1 MKKFYLLIALI
12 ILSCSKPNDKP
23 NLLFILVDDLG
34 WTDVSYNGSDF
45 YETYNIDRLSLTSM
59 LFFNAYAASSV
70 CSPTRAS
77 IMTGKHPARVNITDW
92 IPGLEEQIN
101 YNTTKNLLVGPK
113 DRDELPLDEI
123 TIAEVL
129 KMNGY
134 KTFYSGKWHLGS
146 EGYYPEDQG
155 FDINVGGFEKGSPMG
170 GYYSPYKNPKLTDG
184 PEGEY
189 LTDRLTDE
197 TIDFI
202 ESRDKS
208 KPFAAFLSFYNVHT
222 PIQENKEFYD
232 YYLEKL
238 NGFEDKEIITKKE
251 GDAKTVLNQRN
262 PKYASMVHATD
273 NNVGRI
279 INYLKKNELFDNT
292 LIVFTS
298 DNGGLSTVRGVAPT
312 SVYPLRAGKG
322 WLYEGGIKIP
332 QLMKLPMQAYR
343 EIIYE
348 PVVSYDLFPTI
359 LNALGA
365 KYNIKNIDGKDLNN
379 LFFKKE
385 FDRDY
390 IFWHFPHYHGS
401 LWKPGSA
408 IRNKEWKLV
417 QFYEENTKELYNL
430 YDDFS
435 ESNNLADTY
444 PEIVDNLSKK
454 MEEIKLDLNANKTTI
469 NQNYKK

>member
-1 MKKFYLLIALI
+1 MHKICLYFILLLF
-12 ILSCSKPNDKP
+12 SCSKPTNNP

-45 YETYNIDRLSLTSM
+45 YETYNIDRLSLSSM
-59 LFFNAYAASSV
+59 LFFNAYASSSV

-77 IMTGKHPARVNITDW
+77 IMTGKHPARLNITDW
-92 IPGLEEQIN
+92 IPGLEEQN
-101 YNTTKNLLVGPK
+101 YYDITKNILNGPN
-113 DRDELPLDEI
+113 DRNELPLSET

-155 FDINVGGFEKGSPMG
+155 FDINIGGFEKGSPMG
-170 GYYSPYKNPKLTDG
+170 GYYSPYKNPRLSDG
-184 PEGEY
+184 PDGEY
-189 LTDRLTDE
+189 LTDRLTNE

-202 ESRDKS
+202 DSRDKS

-238 NGFEDKEIITKKE
+238 NGYEDKEPITKKE
-251 GDAKTVLNQRN
+251 GDAKTVLNHRN

-273 NNVGRI
+273 NNVGKI

-298 DNGGLSTVRGVAPT
+298 DNGGLSTQGKVAPT

-332 QLMKLPMQAYR
+332 QLIKLPGQAYR

-359 LNALGA
+359 LNAMGL
-365 KYNIKNIDGKDLNN
+365 KYEIDNVDGNGLEC
-379 LFFKKE
+379 FIFK
-385 FDRDY
+385 
-390 IFWHFPHYHGS
+390 
-401 LWKPGSA
+401 
-408 IRNKEWKLV
+408 
-417 QFYEENTKELYNL
+417 
-430 YDDFS
+430 
-435 ESNNLADTY
+435 
-444 PEIVDNLSKK
+444 
-454 MEEIKLDLNANKTTI
+454 
-469 NQNYKK
+469 